1 MIHCEQ
7 QPPSALIPYSSKMM
21 MMMMMQKFLNVLQVF
36 PYGNDSAVRR
46 RWCRIS
52 LGTSTHAICHTQC
65 HVAAVS
71 ARLLVLLAA
80 LPGYFK
86 LF

>member
-1 MIHCEQ
+1 
-7 QPPSALIPYSSKMM
+7 MM
-21 MMMMMQKFLNVLQVF
+21 MLLIMMMIMQKFLNVLQVF
-36 PYGNDSAVRR
+36 PYGNDSTVRR
-46 RWCRIS
+46 RRWRI
-52 LGTSTHAICHTQC
+52 LVGKSTHAITHTQC

-71 ARLLVLLAA
+71 ERMLVLLAA

>member
-1 MIHCEQ
+1 
-7 QPPSALIPYSSKMM
+7 MM
-21 MMMMMQKFLNVLQVF
+21 MMIIIIIIIIIIMVMMQKFLNMLQVF
-36 PYGNDSAVRR
+36 PYGNYSVVRR
-46 RWCRIS
+46 RLWRI
-52 LGTSTHAICHTQC
+52 LLDTSTHVVTHTQC

-71 ARLLVLLAA
+71 ERMLLLLAV